1 VQLRIERTVTD
12 WKEKEMIVL
21 RYLLI
26 FAGIGLLV
34 GAAAILAWDLYEVL
48 KFRRKK
54 PEELGELADLREPPL
69 IRWKE
74 ARSLA
79 TACIVPLLAGLSI
92 AVVPSGSAGV
102 RVNQFAGTRLATLYP
117 GVHFAI
123 PLIEEVELYNTRDIV
138 FATSADDPKK
148 KDALNVQTREGLIV
162 GLAVTVR
169 YRLDPSKLPYIHSN
183 LPQPIEEEM
192 IAPAIASAFRDLAPN
207 YLVRELFSTKR
218 EEARA
223 SAAARIAAKLGADGI
238 VVKEVAL
245 RDIQLPVEYA
255 KGLEGLLLKEQEN
268 ERLNI
273 DLEVKRKQVRTAELE
288 AEAQKAREVTAAE
301 ARAQVVVL
309 EAKAQA
315 DAMQHTLP
323 LKEKQIQQ
331 SRLEAEARKESTV
344 KNAEAMAQ
352 AKVIDSKAELEKRK
366 LMSDSDEYRI
376 RRVAAADAERMK
388 LEAEVLKENPLLIQ
402 KIVAEKLSDKVQIMM
417 VPNDGK
423 FFFANDV
430 LKGMTTTPAIQ
441 H

>member
-1 VQLRIERTVTD
+1 
-12 WKEKEMIVL
+12 MIVL

-34 GAAAILAWDLYEVL
+34 GAAAILAWDLYQIL
-48 KFRRKK
+48 KFRKK
-54 PEELGELADLREPPL
+54 SPEEVGELREPA
-69 IRWKE
+69 IRWQQ

-79 TACIVPLLAGLSI
+79 MLSAAPLLAGLSI
-92 AVVPSGSAGV
+92 AVVPSGAAGV
-102 RVNQFAGTRLATLYP
+102 RVNQFAGTRPTTLYP
-117 GVHFAI
+117 GVHFQI
-123 PLIEEVELYNTRDIV
+123 PFIEEVETYNIRDSV
-138 FATSADDPKK
+138 FATSTVDDPKKDDPKK
-148 KDALNVQTREGLIV
+148 KSGMQVQTREGLVV
-162 GLAVTVR
+162 GLAVAVR
-169 YRLDPSKLPYIHSN
+169 YRLDPSKLAYIHSN

-192 IAPAIASAFRDLAPN
+192 IAPAVASAFRDLAPS

-218 EEARA
+218 EEVRA
-223 SAAARIAAKLGADGI
+223 AANARIAAKLGSDGI
-238 VVKEVAL
+238 VVKEVVL
-245 RDIQLPVEYA
+245 RDIQLPTEYA

-273 DLEVKRKQVRTAELE
+273 ELEVKKKMVRTAELE
-288 AEAQKAREVTAAE
+288 AEAQKARDVTGAESRAAM
-301 ARAQVVVL
+301 VVL

-331 SRLEAEARKESTV
+331 SRLEAEARKEATV

-366 LMSDSDEYRI
+366 MMSESDEYRI
-376 RRVAAADAERMK
+376 RRVAMADAERMK

-402 KIVAEKLSDKVQIMM
+402 KIIAEKLSDKVQIMM

-430 LKGMTTTPAIQ
+430 LKGTITAPGIV